1 MANPVL
7 YTEPG
12 YNGQLVS
19 LAGIMGGPGKGRVVA
34 SSAFI
39 LAGNIQVMS
48 PNPKRIS
55 ALILNGDPS
64 INVNVFLGGTSGY
77 AVVLGPLGSFQIDV
91 NFPWTGEVDASP
103 ASGTPTIS
111 VNEVSVI

>member
-1 MANPVL
+1 MANPVR
-7 YTEPG
+7 YFEPG

-19 LAGIMGGPGKGRVVA
+19 LGGVVGASGKGRVID

-39 LAGNIQVMS
+39 LAGAIQVLS

-55 ALILNGDPS
+55 ALILNGDPA
-64 INVNVFLGGTSGY
+64 NNANVFLGDTNGFS
-77 AVVLGPLGSFQIDV
+77 VVLGPLGSFQIDI

-103 ASGTPTIS
+103 ASGNPVIS
-111 VNEVSVI
+111 VNEVSVT